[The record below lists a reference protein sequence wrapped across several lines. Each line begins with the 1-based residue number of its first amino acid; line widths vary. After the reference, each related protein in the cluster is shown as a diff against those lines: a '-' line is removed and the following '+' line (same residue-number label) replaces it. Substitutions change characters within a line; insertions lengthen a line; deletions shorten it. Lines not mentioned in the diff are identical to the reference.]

1 MIGSRFV
8 SVGDTREQE
17 RTGLETESM
26 GIDWADAD
34 RVKRERMRQLVR
46 EIRDDKDRKREDGMS
61 EQVKKLNRQLITEVR
76 EQFGVDI

>member
-1 MIGSRFV
+1 M

-26 GIDWADAD
+26 GVDWAESD

-46 EIRDDKDRKREDGMS
+46 EMRDDKVKSREEMS
-61 EQVKKLNRQLITEVR
+61 EQEKKFNRKLIREVR
-76 EQFGVDI
+76 EQFGIDI

>member
-1 MIGSRFV
+1 M

-26 GIDWADAD
+26 GVDWAESD

-46 EIRDDKDRKREDGMS
+46 EMRDDKVKNREEMS
-61 EQVKKLNRQLITEVR
+61 EQEKKFNRKLIREVR
-76 EQFGVDI
+76 EQFGIDI